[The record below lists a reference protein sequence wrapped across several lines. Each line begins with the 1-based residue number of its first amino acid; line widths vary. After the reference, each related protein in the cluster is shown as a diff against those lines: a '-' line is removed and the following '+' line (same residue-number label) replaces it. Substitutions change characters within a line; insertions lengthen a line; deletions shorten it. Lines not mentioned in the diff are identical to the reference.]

1 MLEELGVKAKE
12 AERKLSVATTEEK
25 NKILTAIAKALIDN
39 TEKIVEA
46 NAIDLENGKK
56 NGLSDGILDRLML
69 NADRIKGMAKGV
81 EDIVKLPDP
90 VGKILNTK
98 GFSSFRSNSCNI

>member
-1 MLEELGVKAKE
+1 MQLIWKM
-12 AERKLSVATTEEK
+12 ER
-25 NKILTAIAKALIDN
+25 
-39 TEKIVEA
+39 
-46 NAIDLENGKK
+46 K

-90 VGKILNTK
+90 VGKILNTTVRPNGLKNRK

>member
-39 TEKIVEA
+39 TEKMVCQMEFLT
-46 NAIDLENGKK
+46 DLC
-56 NGLSDGILDRLML
+56 LMPT
-69 NADRIKGMAKGV
+69 
-81 EDIVKLPDP
+81 E
-90 VGKILNTK
+90 
-98 GFSSFRSNSCNI
+98 

>member
-90 VGKILNTK
+90 VGK
-98 GFSSFRSNSCNI
+98 F

>member
-56 NGLSDGILDRLML
+56 NILYFLHSDFRV
-69 NADRIKGMAKGV
+69 AKM
-81 EDIVKLPDP
+81 IA
-90 VGKILNTK
+90 
-98 GFSSFRSNSCNI
+98 

>member
-56 NGLSDGILDRLML
+56 TACQMEFLTDLCLMPT
-69 NADRIKGMAKGV
+69 
-81 EDIVKLPDP
+81 E
-90 VGKILNTK
+90 
-98 GFSSFRSNSCNI
+98 